1 MNRYGPLWDASVNAS
16 LREALG
22 PLVPV
27 LEALTHLGDGAFLLV
42 LGVLL
47 YWFGARDTR
56 QERAFVIAVGV
67 AVFALSVGLKGIV
80 QLPRPELAFAPV
92 GYPGYS
98 FPSAHA
104 MGSAGFYG
112 ALAASMTRGRPWWR
126 YLAAAAVVTVV
137 AVSRVVMGVHYVGDV
152 LLGVLL
158 GFGVVAFGIYYRDQ
172 WTFDPGPL
180 FVTATAI
187 ALLAGILGSRVFLS
201 FSLGA
206 GIGGA
211 VGWYLV
217 ADRPT
222 TSVGAAVLVLGAGGI
237 VGILAVRVATVWLG
251 ITALVNAHSIS
262 ALVAEVIAYAAL
274 TVFVLVVPW
283 LAVRIETH
291 PVVVSLQSA
300 LPFRGRVVDPEPQ
313 ADGGEQGET

>member
-1 MNRYGPLWDASVNAS
+1 MNRYGPLWDASVNGPV
-16 LREALG
+16 REALG
-22 PLVPV
+22 SLVPV
-27 LEALTHLGDGAFLLV
+27 VETLTHLGDGAFLLV

-80 QLPRPELAFAPV
+80 QLPRPELAFAPA

-112 ALAASMTRGRPWWR
+112 ALAASMTRGRPLWR
-126 YLAAAAVVTVV
+126 YLAAGAVVAVV

-152 LLGVLL
+152 FVGVLL
-158 GFGVVAFGIYYRDQ
+158 GFGIVAFGIYYRDQ

-180 FVTATAI
+180 FVAATAT
-187 ALLAGILGSRVFLS
+187 ALLAGLLGSRVCLS

-206 GIGGA
+206 ALGGA
-211 VGWYLV
+211 IGWYLV

-222 TSVGAAVLVLGAGGI
+222 TSVGAAVLVLGAAGL
-237 VGILAVRVATVWLG
+237 VGILVVRVATVWLG
-251 ITALVNAHSIS
+251 ITTLVNVHPAS

-291 PVVVSLQSA
+291 PAVLSLQSA
-300 LPFRGRVVDPEPQ
+300 LPFRGRVVESGMQ
-313 ADGGEQGET
+313 ADGSEPGDD

>member
-1 MNRYGPLWDASVNAS
+1 MNRYGPLWDPTVNGS
-16 LREALG
+16 LREAVE

-27 LEALTHLGDGAFLLV
+27 LEVLTHLGDGAFLMV

-47 YWFGARDTR
+47 YWFGARETR
-56 QERAFVIAVGV
+56 QERAFVIAVGI

-80 QLPRPELAFAPV
+80 QLPRPELAFTPA

-112 ALAASMTRGRPWWR
+112 ALAASMTRGRPVWR
-126 YLAAAAVVTVV
+126 YLAAGVLVAVV

-152 LLGVLL
+152 LVGVLL
-158 GFGVVAFGIYYRDQ
+158 GFGIVAFGIYYRDQ

-180 FVTATAI
+180 FVAATAI
-187 ALLAGILGSRVFLS
+187 ALFAGLLGSRVFLT

-206 GIGGA
+206 ALGGA
-211 VGWYLV
+211 IGWYLV

-222 TSVGAAVLVLGAGGI
+222 TSVGAAVLVLGAAGL
-237 VGILAVRVATVWLG
+237 VGILVLRVATVWLG
-251 ITALVNAHSIS
+251 ITALVNTHSIS
-262 ALVAEVIAYAAL
+262 ALVAEVIAYAVL

-291 PVVVSLQSA
+291 PVVVSLQST
-300 LPFRGRVVDPEPQ
+300 LPFRGRVVDPELQ
-313 ADGGEQGET
+313 ADGGEPND

>member
-16 LREALG
+16 FREALG
-22 PLVPV
+22 PIVPV
-27 LEALTHLGDGAFLLV
+27 LESLTHLGDGAFLLV

-47 YWFGARDTR
+47 YWFGARDAR
-56 QERAFVIAVGV
+56 RERAFVIAVGV

-80 QLPRPELAFAPV
+80 QLPRPELAFTPA

-112 ALAASMTRGRPWWR
+112 ALAASMTRGRPLWR
-126 YLAAAAVVTVV
+126 YFAAGVIVALV

-152 LLGVLL
+152 LVGVLL
-158 GFGVVAFGIYYRDQ
+158 GFGIVAFGIYYRDN

-180 FVTATAI
+180 FVAATAI
-187 ALLAGILGSRVFLS
+187 ALLAGLLGSRVFLS

-206 GIGGA
+206 ALGGTI
-211 VGWYLV
+211 GWYYV

-222 TSVGAAVLVLGAGGI
+222 TSVGAAVLVLGV
-237 VGILAVRVATVWLG
+237 VGLVGLLVLRAATVWLG
-251 ITALVNAHSIS
+251 ITTLVNVHPVS
-262 ALVAEVIAYAAL
+262 ALVAEVIAYAVL
-274 TVFVLVVPW
+274 TGFVLVVPW
-283 LAVRIETH
+283 LAGRIETH
-291 PVVVSLQSA
+291 PVVVSLQTT
-300 LPFRGRVVDPEPQ
+300 LPFRGRVVEPELQ
-313 ADGGEQGET
+313 AEGGDRGDG